1 MRDSEATGDIYDQVN
16 TIADRVEDSAKRT
29 QSRIV
34 MKNRPM
40 TKCEICKHGMIYT
53 RKSSQS
59 AHVFCQKIERPV
71 PVDIDNCNGFVPLGQ
86 IELWD
91 LAKMARLIDRPTEE
105 GGHYL

>member
-1 MRDSEATGDIYDQVN
+1 MRNDEAVSEIYNQFN
-16 TIADRVEDSAKRT
+16 TLADRVEDSAKRT

-34 MKNRPM
+34 MKNRPT

-53 RKSSQS
+53 RKTSQS
-59 AHVFCQKIERPV
+59 VHVFCQKIERPV
-71 PVDIDNCNGFVPLGQ
+71 PTDIEACNGFVPLGQ

-91 LAKMARLIDRPTEE
+91 LAKMARLIDRPAEE